1 MAVTSGSGWFRI
13 FLTVGLEIPM
23 PVMSEAAVRRK
34 SWSLRSG
41 TFERARRCWATFCGF
56 SIGRSVVGDGKTQGP
71 FTPSRRP
78 QRREG
83 LRDGLDRMAAVEGV
97 DDRIKRDAPSRDAVR
112 PYACSTYSVDIATTL
127 PPTPRPDSGPSPTGT
142 YRTLACS
149 PVPGGPP

>member
-13 FLTVGLEIPM
+13 FLTVGREIPM

-34 SWSLRSG
+34 SWSRRSG
-41 TFERARRCWATFCGF
+41 TFERARRRWAAICGF
-56 SIGRSVVGDGKTQGP
+56 SIRRSVVGDGKTQGP
-71 FTPSRRP
+71 FTPSRRR

-97 DDRIKRDAPSRDAVR
+97 DDRIKRDAASPDVVR
-112 PYACSTYSVDIATTL
+112 PCACQTYPVDMATTL

-142 YRTLACS
+142 YRTLAWS
-149 PVPGGPP
+149 PVLGGPP